1 MGKEFVAKFSVQ
13 PTPQMT
19 ATFTMPK
26 GGGIKDHNKLDNR
39 DIPDQ
44 HPISAITELTETLS
58 SINSSL
64 EGKVSTSTTINNKPL
79 SSDVTLN
86 ASDVG
91 ALPSSTII
99 PSVNNATITIQKN
112 SVTVDSFTA
121 NQSTNK
127 TINISVPTTVAEL
140 SDNSDYMKKPTVT
153 TITDTTYSLAVVEN
167 TIYEFSNAVTSLTIS
182 SAVKSYL
189 ESMIYF
195 TTGSSI
201 TFTDNSTL
209 KWGGGSVPTTLETN
223 TTYCIAIKNG
233 LAEIDK
239 FGR

>member
-1 MGKEFVAKFSVQ
+1 MEKEFVANFSVQ
-13 PTPQMT
+13 PTPKMT
-19 ATFTMPK
+19 ANFTMPK

-58 SINSSL
+58 SMNSSL